1 MGGLA
6 ECECACV
13 VTTLLSR
20 TEGTCTQQQA
30 LFCLAG
36 GVPSDGKN
44 ADVPR
49 LRRQL
54 AFGWRVVGC
63 GLWAVTLSLDSRL
76 RTDDVVF
83 GNSGADP
90 DRRKEAKARARNEK
104 RENEKESL

>member
-1 MGGLA
+1 MERMQMSLG
-6 ECECACV
+6 CADS
-13 VTTLLSR
+13 LLS
-20 TEGTCTQQQA
+20 GGA
-30 LFCLAG
+30 LWA
-36 GVPSDGKN
+36 
-44 ADVPR
+44 
-49 LRRQL
+49 
-54 AFGWRVVGC
+54 VGC